1 MVISMRFSRCA
12 RPPRARAA
20 SIRQQQ
26 RAKDILIIHHQH
38 QIMRMVILKKVGF
51 LKLGQLNLPRV
62 IERLLAL
69 GNPVLSGML
78 PQNRAIKGTIKV

>member
-1 MVISMRFSRCA
+1 
-12 RPPRARAA
+12 
-20 SIRQQQ
+20 
-26 RAKDILIIHHQH
+26 
-38 QIMRMVILKKVGF
+38 MRMVILKKVGF

-78 PQNRAIKGTIKV
+78 PQNGAIKGTIKV